1 MSISMIGIDYNK
13 ANVDIRAM
21 FSFTK
26 KNATVAMERL
36 KKIPGI
42 QGCVILSTCNRMELW
57 ASTKADWDGTLLEE
71 LCKIKEVFCG
81 AKGRRGSGS
90 SVSSDQWVKIHDPG
104 GRPDHHTGQRCADT
118 GERCFCDR

>member
-26 KNATVAMERL
+26 KNATAAMERL

-42 QGCVILSTCNRMELW
+42 QGGVILSTCNSMAMWERKRE
-57 ASTKADWDGTLLEE
+57 AKAGLL
-71 LCKIKEVFCG
+71 LGSLLMIKE
-81 AKGRRGSGS
+81 AYPT
-90 SVSSDQWVKIHDPG
+90 QY
-104 GRPDHHTGQRCADT
+104 
-118 GERCFCDR
+118 

>member
-26 KNATVAMERL
+26 KNATAAMERL
-36 KKIPGI
+36 KKMPGI

-57 ASTKADWDGTLLEE
+57 ASTKADWNGTLLEE
-71 LCKIKEVFCG
+71 LCKIKEV
-81 AKGRRGSGS
+81 
-90 SVSSDQWVKIHDPG
+90 DP
-104 GRPDHHTGQRCADT
+104 TQY
-118 GERCFCDR
+118 GEYLWSERKRKR

>member
-26 KNATVAMERL
+26 KNATAAMERL

-42 QGCVILSTCNRMELW
+42 QGCVHLQPY
-57 ASTKADWDGTLLEE
+57 GTVGEHESGL
-71 LCKIKEVFCG
+71 
-81 AKGRRGSGS
+81 GRNFVR
-90 SVSSDQWVKIHDPG
+90 
-104 GRPDHHTGQRCADT
+104 RTL
-118 GERCFCDR
+118 